1 MTNEKFEKAREI
13 KEDMDTIL
21 RIHSL
26 LENSIDNGY
35 GNKYLAS
42 IDVKKLKPNSIVV
55 EECDVLN
62 HERVP
67 EYIMEKFKKLIWDEY
82 YSLQKEFDE
91 L

>member
-1 MTNEKFEKAREI
+1 MTNEKFEKACEI
-13 KEDMDTIL
+13 KEDMNAIL
-21 RIHSL
+21 RLDSL
-26 LENSIDNGY
+26 LKNSMDNGY

-42 IDVKKLKPNSIVV
+42 IDVKKLKPNGIVV

-67 EYIMEKFKKLIWDEY
+67 EYIMEKFIKLIWDEY
-82 YSLQKEFDE
+82 YSLQKEFEE